1 MKTRLFALDLLR
13 GFDIFSL
20 TVVAVLVEAFHAW
33 HPIPGIIQQF
43 RHPAW
48 TGICLYDIIMPLF
61 IFMCGAALPLALP
74 RRLTADGRAGWLYW
88 RHVLGRVAWL
98 WFLGMIAQGEL
109 LTFDLHRI
117 SFFNNTLQTIACG
130 YLAVA
135 LVCRIPSRLVRIA
148 VPFVLAALYTA
159 WLHLAGDLTPT
170 GNAAVI
176 AETKFL
182 LLFYPDASWHPVKQI
197 AAWGYTWWA
206 TIPMFAVMG
215 LAGYQATE
223 ILQSPLAPR
232 ARMFRLATVGVG
244 LLALGGALATF
255 DPIVKKIYTASFT
268 SLAMGV
274 CFILYA
280 AAYGLGDIVGWRR
293 GTGLLILFG
302 RHSLFAYMLSG
313 AFAVVLKSIGFLFL
327 CGPKMQY
334 PNGLSRF
341 FSEPFFAFVFQVL
354 LAVLLC
360 VAVKLRD
367 NLSSLNPR
375 QQR

>member
-13 GFDIFSL
+13 GIDIFWL
-20 TVVAVLVEAFHAW
+20 TVVTGLVGAFHGW
-33 HPIPGIIQQF
+33 HPIPGVIQQF
-43 RHPAW
+43 RHPEW
-48 TGICLYDIIMPLF
+48 IGFCLHDIIMPLF

-74 RRLTADGRAGWLYW
+74 RRLDADGRAGWCYW

-98 WFLGMIAQGEL
+98 WLLGMIAQGEL
-109 LTFDLHRI
+109 LTFDLSRI

-135 LVCRIPSRLVRIA
+135 FVARIPSRYVRIA
-148 VPFVLAALYTA
+148 IPFVLAALYTVC
-159 WLHLAGDLTPT
+159 LHLVGDLTDT
-170 GNAAVI
+170 GNAAVV

-197 AAWGYTWWA
+197 MDWGYTWWA

-232 ARMFRLATVGVG
+232 VRMRRLVFVGAG
-244 LLALGGALATF
+244 LLALGGVLATF

-268 SLAMGV
+268 SLAMGI

-280 AAYGLGDIVGWRR
+280 VAYGLGDIVGWRR

-313 AFAVVLKSIGFLFL
+313 AFAVLPKSVAFLFL

-334 PNGLSRF
+334 PGGLSRF
-341 FSEPFFAFVFQVL
+341 FSEPFFWFIFQIVVAVVL
-354 LAVLLC
+354 CLAVRRWHH
-360 VAVKLRD
+360 VQK
-367 NLSSLNPR
+367 
-375 QQR
+375 

>member
-13 GFDIFSL
+13 GIDIFWL
-20 TVVAVLVEAFHAW
+20 TVVSGVVAAFNGWCRLPNAVMEH
-33 HPIPGIIQQF
+33 F
-43 RHPAW
+43 RHPDW
-48 TGICLYDIIMPLF
+48 VGFTMHDVIMPLF

-74 RRLTADGRAGWLYW
+74 RRLNADGRAGWAYW

-109 LTFDLHRI
+109 LTFDLGRI

-135 LVCRIPSRLVRIA
+135 LVARIPSRRVRLA
-148 VPFVLAALYTA
+148 APFALAALYTA
-159 WLHLAGDLTPT
+159 WLHLAGDLTQA
-170 GNAAVI
+170 GNAAVV

-197 AAWGYTWWA
+197 AEWGYTWWA
-206 TIPMFAVMG
+206 TTPMFAVMG
-215 LAGYQATE
+215 LAGCHATE
-223 ILQSPLAPR
+223 ILLSDRAPLAR
-232 ARMFRLATVGVG
+232 VRRLAAVGVG

-255 DPIVKKIYTASFT
+255 DPVVKKIYTASFT

-274 CFILYA
+274 CFLLYA
-280 AAYGLGDIVGWRR
+280 LAYWLGDIVGWRR

-313 AFAVVLKSIGFLFL
+313 AFAVLPKSLAFLLL
-327 CGPKMQY
+327 CGPKMRY
-334 PNGLSRF
+334 PGGLSRF
-341 FSEPFFAFVFQVL
+341 FSEPLFWFVFQLVFAAAL
-354 LAVLLC
+354 SLA
-360 VAVKLRD
+360 LRM
-367 NLSSLNPR
+367 R
-375 QQR
+375 ETKK